1 MSSSFKLPK
10 YLDFKNLFNDRCATN
25 KNNIALRGPGIFCGI
40 YLVLVVIGLISS
52 TLLNLYSLYK
62 YKTIPKIQL
71 LIYTIIILLWN
82 IFVISFMYSACYQ
95 CSGLIGFI
103 IVIFM
108 SLVAHFIVMKLFKSV
123 IIGQYTSMVN
133 DILKK

>member
-25 KNNIALRGPGIFCGI
+25 KNNVALRGPGLFCAI
-40 YLVLVVIGLISS
+40 YLVLVAIGIISS
-52 TLLNLYSLYK
+52 TSMNLYSIFN
-62 YKTIPKIQL
+62 YKTIPKLQL
-71 LIYTIIILLWN
+71 IIYTIIILLWN
-82 IFVISFMYSACYQ
+82 IFIMAFMYSACYQ

-108 SLVAHFIVMKLFKSV
+108 GIVAHFIMMKLFKSV
-123 IIGQYTSMVN
+123 IIGQFKSIVN
-133 DILKK
+133 ELYK